1 MTGELFVKAKYINCI
16 QEKTKWYWYK
26 KQQQQ
31 LIIVPTCT
39 IVHPRLS
46 IMIVKYVHDINKIV
60 RNRNQAKKASQ
71 INPICLTYSYHNIFL
86 NRLNLDTKLS
96 LKEILVL
103 RITNNKLLLC
113 F

>member
-1 MTGELFVKAKYINCI
+1 MRQKNSMTGELFVKAKYINCI

-71 INPICLTYSYHNIFL
+71 INPICLTYSYHNY
-86 NRLNLDTKLS
+86 
-96 LKEILVL
+96 ILEQIEL
-103 RITNNKLLLC
+103 RYKIEFERNISVEDNE
-113 F
+113 